1 MENEIELRT
10 RVEERLEKMNSY
22 NSQQYDQIENDLEF
36 ASGSQWDDEVTA
48 ERDLDDRPSIT
59 VNLVRTYIN
68 RIVNPL
74 RLNSI
79 GMNIETGDDNIT
91 ELLSGVLRDIE
102 SRSVASEAYEIAYE
116 NAVTS
121 GLGWIKV
128 GLDYLSEDSLE
139 QRITVESVPN
149 PLSVYIDPYSKK
161 IDGSDAKYAVEV
173 TYIDEKQ
180 AKKDY
185 GDEATG
191 EYAFGIDLYSSWNI
205 PEGSVAD
212 MTFYEVIEDKQ
223 TKYWYADGSV
233 SLDNEIEGMAFIAK
247 RSIPKTHVLVSRF
260 VGQMLVE
267 QSTIDIPYVPLIPVY
282 GDKLFLEREANIRLG
297 GVVHWTK
304 DSQKMVNYY
313 ASNELELA
321 SLAPKAPFVAAEG
334 QIEGYEEEWAT
345 ANTRNHSVLPYNPTA
360 LNGQAVPPPMR
371 LDNTAQTGGLIA
383 SRDKA
388 QSDMGREIGIFDNL
402 LGGMEG
408 ANESGKAVLLR
419 QSQGEM
425 ATIHYQDNLTKSI
438 TQVGRVVLNL
448 MPYVG
453 DVEQTVTIRNKDGK
467 KESVNITLAD
477 IVTPEL
483 LKTLDIEITSGPA
496 YESRRRESLNA
507 MLTIGQIMPEKM
519 GAMADVIVRELDA
532 PGSDVI
538 ADRLVKMLP
547 PELQDNAEEQL
558 PPEVIDE
565 LAMNKNTIEQLDQ
578 KMGYYEG
585 VIRQLQA
592 QIADDSADRKNDIAK
607 TIINNEGKIAVAQ
620 INQEGT
626 SARQAEQIAA
636 DAETDMFKVQSDIL
650 KDEIKDPQVNLEVDF
665 GVDKHVPQVPG
676 PVNTSQ
682 YNKEATVE
690 VERES

>member
-1 MENEIELRT
+1 MENEIELRK
-10 RVEERLEKMNSY
+10 RIEDRLDKMNSY
-22 NSQQYDQIENDLEF
+22 NSQQYDYIEDALEF
-36 ASGSQWDDEVTA
+36 ASGDQWDDEVAA
-48 ERDLDDRPSIT
+48 ERKIDDRPSIT

-74 RLNSI
+74 RLNPI
-79 GMNIETGDDNIT
+79 GMNIETGDDDIT

-102 SRSVASEAYEIAYE
+102 SRSCASEAYEIAYE
-116 NAVTS
+116 NAVTA

-128 GLDYLSEDSLE
+128 GLDYTSDDSLE
-139 QRITVESVPN
+139 QKIVIESVNN

-173 TYIDEKQ
+173 TYIDDEQ

-185 GDEATG
+185 GEEATG
-191 EYAFGIDLYSSWNI
+191 EYSFGIDLYSSWNI

-212 MTFYEVIEDKQ
+212 MTFYEVVETKQ
-223 TKYWYADGSV
+223 TKYWYADGQI
-233 SLDNEIEGMAFIAK
+233 SLDNEIDGMTFIAK

-267 QSTIDIPYVPLIPVY
+267 QSTIDIPFVPLIPVY
-282 GDKLFLEREANIRLG
+282 GDKLFLERELNIRLG

-321 SLAPKAPFVAAEG
+321 ALVPKAPFIAAEG
-334 QIEGYEEEWAT
+334 QIEGYEDEWAT
-345 ANTRNHSVLPYNPTA
+345 ANTANHSVLAYQPIA

-371 LDNTAQTGGLIA
+371 LDNQAQTGGLIA

-438 TQVGRVVLNL
+438 TQVGKVVLNL

-453 DVEQTVTIRNKDGK
+453 DVEQTITIRDKNGK
-467 KESVNITLAD
+467 KQSINVRLAD

-519 GAMADVIVRELDA
+519 GAMADVIIRELDA

-565 LAMNKNTIEQLDQ
+565 LAMNQNTIAELDN
-578 KMGYYEG
+578 KMNAYEG
-585 VIRQLQA
+585 IIAQLQA
-592 QIADDSADRKNDIAK
+592 ELANDNADRKNDIAK

-620 INQEGT
+620 INQDAT
-626 SARQAEQIAA
+626 STRQAEQIAA
-636 DAETDMFKVQSDIL
+636 DAETDMFKVQTELL
-650 KDEIKDPQVNLEVDF
+650 KDDIASPDVNLTTDFTTGNNNDATLEV
-665 GVDKHVPQVPG
+665 V
-676 PVNTSQ
+676 
-682 YNKEATVE
+682 
-690 VERES
+690 RES